1 MRLLALLALASL
13 PAMAATPPAPSPYA
27 GQQQRAIKA
36 LSAND
41 IEGYRKGSG
50 MGYAKAAELN
60 RYPGPLH
67 VIELSSPL
75 ALTPAQQKQTRTI
88 HDRMHG
94 EAVSLG
100 RQIVDREA
108 SLDALFAG
116 RTADNDKIE
125 RLTREI
131 ALLHARLRFVHLR
144 AHLEMAK
151 VLTPAQ
157 IDAYQRLRGYRD
169 GHTGGHQHQH

>member
-1 MRLLALLALASL
+1 MRFLGFLALVSL
-13 PAMAATPPAPSPYA
+13 PAMAVTPPAPSPYA

-36 LSAND
+36 LSASD

-60 RYPGPLH
+60 RYPGPSH
-67 VIELSSPL
+67 VLELSSPL
-75 ALTPAQQKQTRTI
+75 ALTPAQRQQTQGI
-88 HDRMHG
+88 YDRMQQN
-94 EAVSLG
+94 AVQIG

-116 RTADNDKIE
+116 RTADNGKVE

-131 ALLHARLRFVHLR
+131 ALLQARLRFVHLR

-169 GHTGGHQHQH
+169 GHTGSHQHQH